1 MGNSIEAVV
10 NKILQD
16 YENII
21 LEATR
26 EAAHKGQEDVM
37 KEAEQYL
44 QEYYKWQPRMYKRTH
59 RLKHAMS
66 PYNKEDFRGNS
77 AFITIGVE
85 YDSGALQGFYKSNSK
100 WHQSGDVWRSVRETF
115 GSLYSK
121 STRNSSPYFS
131 SDFGVPEPDWILDNY
146 LQGEHGGYHRDAMGT
161 ADKMNKFI
169 DNELPSRIEGYMQSA
184 IIGALKSRM

>member
-1 MGNSIEAVV
+1 MGNNIEAFVA
-10 NKILQD
+10 KILDD

-44 QEYYKWQPRMYKRTH
+44 QEYYQWQPAMYKRTH

-66 PYNKEDFRGNS
+66 PYEKESVQGDS
-77 AFITIGVE
+77 AIMTIGVE
-85 YDSGALQGFYKSNSK
+85 YDPGALKGFYKSGSK

-121 STRNSSPYFS
+121 STRESSLYFS
-131 SDFGVPEPDWILDNY
+131 SDFGTPEPHWILENY
-146 LQGEHGGYHRDAMGT
+146 LQGEHGGYHKDAMGT
-161 ADKMNKFI
+161 ADKLNRFI

-184 IIGALKSRM
+184 IMGALKSRT